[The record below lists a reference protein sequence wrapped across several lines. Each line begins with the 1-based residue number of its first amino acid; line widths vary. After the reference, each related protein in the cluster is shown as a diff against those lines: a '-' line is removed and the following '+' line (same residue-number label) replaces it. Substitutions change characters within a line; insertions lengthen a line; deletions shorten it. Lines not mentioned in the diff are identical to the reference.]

1 MNDNHPPNLPR
12 TRPSR
17 HVTRTSHARTRMS
30 HPYAP
35 THHMHAPTHR
45 ALTHSGTYAHHLRPR
60 AFASPPRVLMRF
72 LPLRGNFFIRK
83 KTSKKNLEFPNK
95 PPYIRKVIGTNRD
108 IKTITSCKTHHNT
121 LQLSS
126 IALKF
131 TDSTQYV
138 VLLSGTTSPVTSRCS
153 WSSSLS
159 RSN

>member
-1 MNDNHPPNLPR
+1 MTDNHPPNLPR
-12 TRPSR
+12 PRPSR

-83 KTSKKNLEFPNK
+83 KTSKKIWNF
-95 PPYIRKVIGTNRD
+95 RTNRRMFA
-108 IKTITSCKTHHNT
+108 KSSEQTEASKPSHHAKRITTH
-121 LQLSS
+121 
-126 IALKF
+126 
-131 TDSTQYV
+131 
-138 VLLSGTTSPVTSRCS
+138 
-153 WSSSLS
+153 
-159 RSN
+159 RSYLR